1 MFKSKDAVLNFI
13 YSMGA
18 AVVIFGALVKMTHLP
33 IPGVSGNFI
42 LGLGLAVE
50 CFIFIVFA
58 FNPPAEET
66 KYAWEN
72 VYPECYSK
80 AKKGCRI

>member
-58 FNPPAEET
+58 FNQNYWMLMLLQNQE
-66 KYAWEN
+66 KL
-72 VYPECYSK
+72 
-80 AKKGCRI
+80 

>member
-42 LGLGLAVE
+42 LGLAGQKCSHFVSIKSANT
-50 CFIFIVFA
+50 INT
-58 FNPPAEET
+58 FNAE
-66 KYAWEN
+66 N
-72 VYPECYSK
+72 
-80 AKKGCRI
+80 